1 MSECVRGDLGC
12 IKNTPDSNAKFCTVC
27 GASAS
32 VALDTKLPAPQM
44 EQSSVQISEPPTA
57 PLSSGGTPVVVP
69 NWIGTDWLPAAITA
83 ICVMVGTLVVS
94 ALVVLFVG
102 VASGI
107 LSQVPIVQS
116 VALLASA
123 AFGAT
128 VKGSFTFIGTYQFS
142 NSGLFIPWI
151 GVPGVIAYFVSK
163 RIGLARSDNDM
174 RRRAFIVKSAV
185 LTSFGSILVASLSS
199 ISTTMAIDSVG
210 DVEARFNPSAGRGFI
225 VTLLTVS
232 IGCAMARGVFVSRS
246 IVPEAL
252 ANIRQFIPVA
262 LGAQLLLA
270 ATSLILGLGW
280 IAISSDLSATT
291 VITFAPLL
299 IILGVNAATGIS
311 DFTMGVPIRLV
322 GRYSS
327 DGNSTSISDSFH
339 LLSAST
345 DRWVILLAVF
355 APLSVAVF
363 TWRWLQNKNPSTQHE
378 ISRAAATIGF
388 LFGTFAAV
396 FSLFAAV
403 TSYASGYLGV
413 FDVSFTFKVSS
424 HFGMAL
430 LLGCLWGLVGA
441 YGAAFYWGSQRGIKL
456 ITTADPGTDKSM

>member
-1 MSECVRGDLGC
+1 MCV
-12 IKNTPDSNAKFCTVC
+12 V
-27 GASAS
+27 
-32 VALDTKLPAPQM
+32 
-44 EQSSVQISEPPTA
+44 
-57 PLSSGGTPVVVP
+57 
-69 NWIGTDWLPAAITA
+69 
-83 ICVMVGTLVVS
+83 VGTLVVS
-94 ALVVLFVG
+94 ALVLLFVG
-102 VASGI
+102 VVSGI
-107 LSQVPIVQS
+107 LSQVPIIQS

-128 VKGSFTFIGTYQFS
+128 VKGSFTSIGTYQFS

-151 GVPGVIAYFVSK
+151 ALPGVVAYFVSK
-163 RIGLARSDNDM
+163 RIGFARSDNDV
-174 RRRAFIVKSAV
+174 RRRSFIVKSAI

-210 DVEARFNPSAGRGFI
+210 DVEARFNPSASRGFF

-232 IGCAMARGVFVSRS
+232 IGCAMVRGVFVSRS
-246 IVPEAL
+246 MVPEAL
-252 ANIRQFIPVA
+252 ANIRQFIPAA

-280 IAISSDLSATT
+280 IAISSDLSVTT

-299 IILGVNAATGIS
+299 AILGINAASGIS
-311 DFTMGVPIRLV
+311 DFTMGVPIRFE

-327 DGNSTSISDSFH
+327 EENSTSISDSFH

-345 DRWVILLAVF
+345 DRWVVLLAVF

-363 TWRWLQNKNPSTQHE
+363 TWRWLQTKNPSTQRE

-388 LFGTFAAV
+388 LFGIFAAV
-396 FSLFAAV
+396 FSLFASA

-413 FDVSFTFKVSS
+413 FDVSFNLKVSS
-424 HFGMAL
+424 HFGMAFF
-430 LLGCLWGLVGA
+430 LGCLWGLVGA

-456 ITTADPGTDKSM
+456 ITTADLGTDKSV